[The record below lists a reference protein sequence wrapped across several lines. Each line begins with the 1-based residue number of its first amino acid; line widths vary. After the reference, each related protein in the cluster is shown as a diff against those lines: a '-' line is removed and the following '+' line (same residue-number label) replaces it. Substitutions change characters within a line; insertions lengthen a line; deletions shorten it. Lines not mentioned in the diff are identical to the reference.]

1 MDRSVTKREVAL
13 RKNSIAVEALRS
25 SYLDGRDIREFRE
38 ALCHV
43 IRNEAWKERLIDW
56 SHGPEVVGFKTF
68 EEFVLAPPRNGL
80 NGDVESLRL
89 LCSSDPEAMAVLD
102 AELTGAAG
110 DNQYTKEVRDN
121 VTDQRQGGNALGYTL
136 RRLKRDH
143 PELFARVIAKE
154 LSANAAAIEAGFR
167 KKLTPLT
174 QLQRAWTKADDDERD
189 IFARQLKS
197 EGWLP

>member
-102 AELTGAAG
+102 AELTGAPHRPPK
-110 DNQYTKEVRDN
+110 KETRDN
-121 VTDQRQGGNALGYTL
+121 ITTNRQGGTALGYTL